1 MLPLNS
7 FMVTIQYFVTI
18 MAELIALFIVISTM
32 IAFVLMYVP
41 QDKIK
46 NWLSGKGIFG
56 NIMAVLFGAVTP
68 FCACSTVPMT
78 LGLLEAGVSFG
89 TVMTFVIASPL
100 IDPLVFILLATFMG
114 WKVAI
119 GYFVLTSIFPI
130 FFGVLFE
137 KLGWSDQV
145 KHVRLKG
152 NGHDQNENLPIGF
165 KNRLKASFLKA
176 WADFKGVFV
185 YMVIGVAIGAAI
197 YGYMPTDLLAKV
209 AGPDNPFAVIVA
221 TFIGLPLYIRVE
233 SAIPIGVALMAKGV
247 SIGAVIAFIISG
259 AGVAIPEL
267 TMLASI
273 FKKKI
278 IIAFIVIV
286 IVSAVISGLIFNLLP
301 MSI

>member
-1 MLPLNS
+1 MFLNTL
-7 FMVTIQYFVTI
+7 MDTIQYFITI
-18 MAELIALFIVISTM
+18 MAELVVLFIGISTI
-32 IAFVLMYVP
+32 IAFVLMHMP

-46 NWLSGKGIFG
+46 KWLSGKGILG

-89 TVMTFVIASPL
+89 TVMSFVIASPL
-100 IDPLVFILLATFMG
+100 MDPLVFILLGTFMG

-119 GYFVLTSIFPI
+119 GFLILTSAFAVI
-130 FFGVLFE
+130 FGVLFD
-137 KLGWSDQV
+137 KIGWADQI
-145 KHVRLKG
+145 KHVRIKG
-152 NGHDQNENLPIGF
+152 VGHEQNDEVPKGF
-165 KNRLKASFLKA
+165 KNRLKSSFLKA
-176 WADFKGVFV
+176 WGDFKGVFI
-185 YMVIGVAIGAAI
+185 YMIIGVAIGAAI

-209 AGPDNPFAVIVA
+209 AGRDNPFAVIVVA
-221 TFIGLPLYIRVE
+221 LIGMPLYIRVE
-233 SAIPIGVALMAKGV
+233 AAIPIGLSLIGKGA

-259 AGVAIPEL
+259 AGIAIPEL

-286 IVSAVISGLIFNLLP
+286 FVTAVVSGLIFNMLP
-301 MSI
+301 VNI